1 MLGVDVEFL
10 NNDGE
15 QIRDAM
21 LLRDAFFNSTVIGET
36 DIDPLLKYLASDNA
50 QEIDTMVVDDVRNF
64 LFGEPGQGG
73 FDLAALNIQRGRDH
87 GIAGY
92 NAVRVAYGLS
102 RITSF
107 DQITADKAV
116 QASLAST
123 YGSVDNIDLWIGGLA
138 EDHLPNSSL
147 GATFTKI
154 LVDQFTR
161 LRDGDRFWYQ
171 NSLSEKMVRDVQN
184 TSLADVIRRNTEL
197 TKLQADVFFFNEST
211 TVMLEAAPETQ
222 NGQQPQNGQQGNGQ
236 QNGHQLP
243 QAAMDAC
250 ANLVENS
257 SCSFIGR
264 NQNTVSGTC
273 GTPPNSTQLACMPA
287 NSQHKP

>member
-1 MLGVDVEFL
+1 
-10 NNDGE
+10 
-15 QIRDAM
+15 
-21 LLRDAFFNSTVIGET
+21 
-36 DIDPLLKYLASDNA
+36 
-50 QEIDTMVVDDVRNF
+50 
-64 LFGEPGQGG
+64 
-73 FDLAALNIQRGRDH
+73 
-87 GIAGY
+87 
-92 NAVRVAYGLS
+92 
-102 RITSF
+102 
-107 DQITADKAV
+107 
-116 QASLAST
+116 
-123 YGSVDNIDLWIGGLA
+123 
-138 EDHLPNSSL
+138 
-147 GATFTKI
+147 
-154 LVDQFTR
+154 VDQFTR